1 MASIAG
7 SSCVALR
14 TANFASSDNR
24 KIGQIRQWSP
34 ILTNLRPVSGLRH
47 RSNTPFSSS
56 GTDFFSFL
64 SFFFFFLLF
73 DHYVKLLVDFIRVSV
88 GVRAQVATLEEA
100 GTGATQKVESPVVVV
115 TGASRGIGKAIALSL
130 GKAGCKVCLRKSLSI
145 I

>member
-1 MASIAG
+1 M
-7 SSCVALR
+7 
-14 TANFASSDNR
+14 
-24 KIGQIRQWSP
+24 
-34 ILTNLRPVSGLRH
+34 
-47 RSNTPFSSS
+47 
-56 GTDFFSFL
+56 
-64 SFFFFFLLF
+64 LF